1 MSRSVEF
8 TPRPALSVSDF
19 YEKVFSKIIS
29 VVRAQPVDL
38 FPLTP
43 HYELVFLLL
52 RGEARRR
59 FESQES
65 EVKVEVKPERTENDV
80 PQQDKN

>member
-1 MSRSVEF
+1 M
-8 TPRPALSVSDF
+8 
-19 YEKVFSKIIS
+19 
-29 VVRAQPVDL
+29 VRAQPVDL

-59 FESQES
+59 FEAQES
-65 EVKVEVKPERTENDV
+65 EVKVEVKPEVKLERTENE
-80 PQQDKN
+80 DKN